1 MSKNTNTRIQEVLL
15 IEDSP
20 SLAVV
25 YQGYMNGGEY
35 QVSSVS
41 NGSEA
46 LAALEKSV
54 PDVVLLDLHLPDMSG
69 MAILKTIHEH
79 GWNCSVII
87 ITAHGSVETAVEA
100 MRYGAVDFVAKPF
113 DATRLRVTLDNVVEK
128 RQLSNMVDH
137 YRKTFDRERFHSFI
151 GNSLP
156 MQAVFRIIE
165 SAASSRATVFVTG
178 ESGTGKELTAEA
190 LHLESQRSDKPFV
203 AINCAAIP
211 RDLMESEIFGHLKGA
226 FTGAVS
232 NRDGAATRA
241 DGGTL
246 FLDEICELDL
256 DLQSK
261 LLRFIQTGT
270 FQRVGDSKEQKVDV
284 RFVCATNRD
293 PLSEVKA
300 GRFREDL
307 YYRLNVI
314 PVHLPPLNERDND
327 ILLIA
332 NEMLLRIA
340 REESKSFCRL
350 SNEVSN
356 IFKQYAW
363 PGNVRE
369 LENTIRNIVVLNN
382 GDVVSQQML
391 PPQLLDGISLSENMN
406 LLTDNDSLSSDDYLE
421 TDIVESIH
429 MPGAINDQS
438 ALADLGSDMIRP
450 LWLEEKDIIKRAIR
464 LCDDNVPKAA
474 AFLGISASTIYRK
487 LQAWERKPA

>member
-1 MSKNTNTRIQEVLL
+1 MSKKTGHIKVLL
-15 IEDSP
+15 VEDSP
-20 SLAVV
+20 SLAIV
-25 YQGYMNGGEY
+25 YQGYMSDGDYEVNFAKNGR
-35 QVSSVS
+35 
-41 NGSEA
+41 EA
-46 LAALEKSV
+46 LAALENNV
-54 PDVVLLDLHLPDMSG
+54 PDVVLLDLHLPDMHG
-69 MAILKTIHEH
+69 MDVLKTIHERS
-79 GWNCSVII
+79 WDCSVII

-100 MRYGAVDFVAKPF
+100 MRFGAVDFVAKPF
-113 DATRLRVTLDNVVEK
+113 DATRLKVTMSNVVEK
-128 RQLSNMVDH
+128 RQLSNMVDQ
-137 YRKTFDRERFHSFI
+137 YKKTFDRDRFHSFI

-190 LHLESQRSDKPFV
+190 LHLESNRSNKPFV

-211 RDLMESEIFGHLKGA
+211 KDLMESEIFGHLKGA
-226 FTGAVS
+226 FTGAVN

-246 FLDEICELDL
+246 FLDEICELDF

-270 FQRVGDSKEQKVDV
+270 FQRVGDNKEQKVDI

-293 PLSEVKA
+293 PLSEVQA
-300 GRFREDL
+300 GNFREDL

-314 PVHLPPLNERDND
+314 PVHLPPLKQRDND

-340 REESKSFCRL
+340 KEESKSFSGL
-350 SNEVSN
+350 SSTVSDL
-356 IFKQYAW
+356 FKRYTW

-382 GDVVSQQML
+382 GKEVSYQML
-391 PPQLLDGISLSENMN
+391 PALLLEKLESTETMITADNNDNSSTNNTVDEDTAVSEIISKSV
-406 LLTDNDSLSSDDYLE
+406 DIDAAQDDSLSKK
-421 TDIVESIH
+421 
-429 MPGAINDQS
+429 IN
-438 ALADLGSDMIRP
+438 P
-450 LWLEEKDIIKRAIR
+450 LWMEEKNIIERAIA
-464 LCDDNVPKAA
+464 LCHGNVPKAA
-474 AFLGISASTIYRK
+474 TFLDISASTIYRK
-487 LQAWERKPA
+487 LQTWEKNQLS